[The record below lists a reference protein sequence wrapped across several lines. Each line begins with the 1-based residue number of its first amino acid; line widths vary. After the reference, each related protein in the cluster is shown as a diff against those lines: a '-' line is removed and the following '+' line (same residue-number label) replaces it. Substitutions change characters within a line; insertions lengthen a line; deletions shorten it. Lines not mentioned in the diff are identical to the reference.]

1 MKLKQRFPYIVLSF
15 LSLIVLVALPL
26 IKFFKMQSQRT
37 VLQGLPPSFQTRFT
51 FQIIADGLG
60 SAALILICVWLGVGL
75 NSLLLRI
82 QDSSRRRRTTIGLV
96 FGSLFLCVALPIF
109 GLILTYTIF
118 TPKEAWIQ
126 LPPPPETA
134 KSIAGGSSNWVLIET
149 ENGNYFSYSISKES
163 QAWKTDKKHDTTLLP
178 EMDES
183 ASPKVEAPGNVIS
196 MSSFPSY
203 PGSLQNI
210 YYIILE
216 DHTIWY
222 FMERD
227 DGAWAAGLLSVVA
240 IPIILVCLLML
251 FGMGLASLLRWLA
264 DRIWR
269 RPQEIE
275 E

>member
-15 LSLIVLVALPL
+15 LSLVLFVAFPL
-26 IKFFKMQSQRT
+26 IKYFEMRSHGT

-51 FQIIADGLG
+51 FQILADGLE
-60 SAALILICVWLGVGL
+60 SAALLLVCVWLGVGL

-109 GLILTYTIF
+109 GLILAYIIY

-126 LPPPPETA
+126 LPSPPETA

-149 ENGNYFSYSISKES
+149 ENGNYFSYNISNES
-163 QAWKTDKKHDTTLLP
+163 LGWRTDKKPDATLLSETYESGFP
-178 EMDES
+178 E
-183 ASPKVEAPGNVIS
+183 VEAPGNVIS
-196 MSSFPSY
+196 TRNSPSY
-203 PGSLQNI
+203 PGSSQNI
-210 YYIILE
+210 YYVILE

-222 FMERD
+222 FMERN
-227 DGAWAAGLLSVVA
+227 DGVWAAGLLSVVA

-251 FGMGLASLLRWLA
+251 LGMGLISLLRWLA
-264 DRIWR
+264 DRIWG
-269 RPQEIE
+269 RPHEIE